1 MHTVFKKVLG
11 DPQARTIKRLKKR
24 VKLVNDLAPK
34 YEKMTDKQLRQQ
46 TDVLKKRLKKQ
57 SLDTILPDA
66 FAVVRE
72 AASRT
77 LKQRH
82 FDVQL
87 IGGMV
92 LHEGNVSE
100 MKTGEGK
107 TLVATAPVYLNALT
121 EKGVHVVTVNDYLA
135 QRDAGWMGQ
144 VYDYLGLTTAVIL
157 ADHSY
162 IYDPKFINEEHED
175 ERLRHLKPCSRQDAY
190 NADVTYGTNN
200 EFGFDYLRDNMVREV
215 DQLRQRELN
224 YAIVD
229 EVDSILID
237 EARTPLIISAP
248 SVTSGNAYAQFSKV
262 VRQLKDVEDY
272 ETDEKRKTVILTDK
286 GVEKVEKA
294 LGIDNLYGG
303 ENIRTIYHL
312 QQALRAQALFKRD
325 KDYVVTKDGE
335 VVIVDEFTGRLLAG
349 RRYNEGLHQAIE
361 AKEGV
366 EVQQE
371 SMTLATISFQ
381 NYFRLYDKLAG
392 MTGTALTEAE
402 EFHQIYK
409 LDVVEVP
416 SNRGIARIDRTDRI
430 YRTEEG
436 KFQAIIREVKML
448 HTKGQPVLIGTV
460 SIERNERLGAMLKK
474 AGIPHQVL
482 NAKNNE
488 REAKIVEHAGQKGA
502 VTLATNIAGRGTDI
516 VLSDEVKKLGGL
528 FVLGS
533 ERHESRRID
542 NQLRG
547 RSGRQG
553 DPGVTQFFVS
563 TEDDLMR
570 IFGGDRIASI
580 MERLKVDDQT
590 PIENRLISKS
600 LEGAQKKVEGFHFD
614 QRKNVVQYD
623 DVMNRHRKAI
633 YAMRKEIL
641 RQPDIHGRIKAMI
654 DEEVTAAATSPQL
667 TNEGFDEQLKEVFP
681 FDEAT
686 LDRLFDSELTKFE
699 ASLKSAAHEL
709 YDSREQAFG
718 DEVMRTVERQI
729 YLQVL
734 DNLWMQHL
742 ENMDHLREGIH
753 WMAVGQQDP
762 LVEYRRRSQLFFEEM
777 QSTLRHDVLRA
788 LFHAEP
794 IDESQ
799 LNRPTETEL
808 TRAAR
813 GSISNASQINNELT
827 EFGEKDFSSTASK
840 AAAQPK
846 AKKPT
851 SIKKARKTERKRKT
865 AARRRK

>member
-1 MHTVFKKVLG
+1 MHTVFKKILG
-11 DPQARTIKRLKKR
+11 DPQAKTIKRLKKR
-24 VKLVNDLAPK
+24 VRDVNALADKYSKLSDKDLKA
-34 YEKMTDKQLRQQ
+34 Q
-46 TDVLKKRLKKQ
+46 TEVLKKRLKKD
-57 SLDTILPDA
+57 SLDKILPDA

-72 AASRT
+72 AATRT
-77 LKQRH
+77 LGQRH

-92 LHEGNVSE
+92 LHEGNISE

-107 TLVATAPVYLNALT
+107 TLVATLPVYLNALT

-135 QRDAGWMGQ
+135 QRDAGWMAE
-144 VYDYLGLTTAVIL
+144 VYNFLGLTTGVIM
-157 ADHSY
+157 AEQSFV
-162 IYDPKFINEEHED
+162 YDPSFKNEEHED
-175 ERLRHLKPCSRQDAY
+175 PRMQHLKPCTRQEAY
-190 NADVTYGTNN
+190 AADITYGTNN

-215 DQLRQRELN
+215 DQLRQRDLH

-229 EVDSILID
+229 EVDSILVD

-248 SVTSGNAYAQFSKV
+248 SAASGTAYAQFAKV
-262 VRQLKDVEDY
+262 VRNLEKDKHY
-272 ETDEKRKTVILTDK
+272 ETDEKHKTVILTDA
-286 GVEKVEKA
+286 GIEKLQKL
-294 LGIDNLYGG
+294 LGIDNLYGS

-312 QQALRAQALFKRD
+312 QQALKAHALFKRD

-381 NYFRLYDKLAG
+381 NYFRLYEKLAG
-392 MTGTALTEAE
+392 MTGTAMTESE

-416 SNRGIARIDRTDRI
+416 SNRPLARIDRTDRI
-430 YRTEEG
+430 YRTEKG
-436 KFQAIIREVKML
+436 KFAAIIREIKML
-448 HTKGQPVLIGTV
+448 HEKGQPVLIGTV
-460 SIERNERLGAMLKK
+460 SIEKNEVLSNLLTK
-474 AGIPHQVL
+474 AGVPHQVL

-488 REAKIVEHAGQKGA
+488 KEAAIVSKAGTPGA

-516 VLSDEVKKLGGL
+516 VLADEVKEVGGL

-570 IFGGDRIASI
+570 IFGGDRIAGI
-580 MERLKVDDQT
+580 MNRMSVADDM
-590 PIENRLISKS
+590 PIENRLISRS
-600 LEGAQKKVEGFHFD
+600 LEGAQKKVEGYHFD
-614 QRKNVVQYD
+614 QRKNVVKYD
-623 DVMNRHRKAI
+623 DVMNRHRKAT
-633 YAMRKEIL
+633 YAMRHEIL
-641 RQPDIHGRIKAMI
+641 RTETIKKRVEQVIEQQAHA
-654 DEEVTAAATSPQL
+654 VATSPEL
-667 TNEGFDEQLKEVFP
+667 MSENFESIVKEVFP
-681 FDEAT
+681 LDEPA
-686 LDRLFDSELTKFE
+686 LDRLFDTQADKFE
-699 ASLKSAAHEL
+699 AALVKEAKEL
-709 YDSREQAFG
+709 YEARELAFTP
-718 DEVMRTVERQI
+718 EIMRKVERDI

-753 WMAVGQQDP
+753 WMSVGQQDP
-762 LVEYRRRSQLFFEEM
+762 LVEYRRRGQLMFEEM
-777 QSTLRHDVLRA
+777 QAKLRHDVVA
-788 LFHAEP
+788 FLFHAEP
-794 IDESQ
+794 MDPEDLDE
-799 LNRPTETEL
+799 PAEPEL

-813 GSISNASQINNELT
+813 QSISNASQILNNEN
-827 EFGEKDFSSTASK
+827 EFNEGDFTPKSD
-840 AAAQPK
+840 AQAR
-846 AKKPT
+846 AKKEAQKR
-851 SIKKARKTERKRKT
+851 KKAHKTERKRKSQ
-865 AARRRK
+865 ARKRK

>member
-1 MHTVFKKVLG
+1 MNIVLKKILG
-11 DPQARTIKRLKKR
+11 DPQAKTVKRLRKR
-24 VKLVNDLAPK
+24 VKAVSALSEK
-34 YEKMTDKQLRQQ
+34 YKAMSDKQLKEQ
-46 TDVLKKRLKKQ
+46 TDVLKKRLKKE
-57 SLDTILPDA
+57 SLDAILPDA

-72 AASRT
+72 AATRT
-77 LKQRH
+77 LGQRH

-92 LHEGNVSE
+92 LHEGNVAE

-107 TLVATAPVYLNALT
+107 TLVATLPVYLNALT

-144 VYDYLGLTTAVIL
+144 VYNFLGMQAAVII
-157 ADHSY
+157 ADHSFVW
-162 IYDPKFINEEHED
+162 DPEFENEDHED
-175 ERLRHLKPCSRQDAY
+175 ERFQHLRPASRQEAY
-190 NADVTYGTNN
+190 NADITYGTNN
-200 EFGFDYLRDNMVREV
+200 EYGFDYLRDNMVREE
-215 DQLRQRELN
+215 DQLRQRDLH

-248 SVTSGNAYAQFSKV
+248 SVTSGTAYAQFAKV
-262 VRQLKDVEDY
+262 VRQLVKEKHF
-272 ETDEKRKTVILTDK
+272 ETDEKRKTVILTDA
-286 GVEKVEKA
+286 GVEKVQKI
-294 LGIDNLYGG
+294 LGIDNLYGS

-312 QQALRAQALFKRD
+312 QQALRAHALFHRD
-325 KDYVVTKDGE
+325 KDYVVTHDGE

-381 NYFRLYDKLAG
+381 NYFRLYEKLAG
-392 MTGTALTEAE
+392 MTGTAITEAE

-416 SNRGIARIDRTDRI
+416 SNRALARIDRSDRI
-430 YRTEEG
+430 YRTEKA
-436 KFQAIIREVKML
+436 KFKAIVREVKTL

-460 SIERNERLGAMLKK
+460 SIEKNEALGAMLNK
-474 AGIPHQVL
+474 ANVPHQVL

-488 REAKIVEHAGQKGA
+488 REAKIVAQAGEKGA

-516 VLSDEVKKLGGL
+516 VLGEGMKELGGL

-570 IFGGDRIASI
+570 IFGGDRISNI
-580 MERLKVDDQT
+580 MGRLNVDDDT
-590 PIENRLISKS
+590 PIENRIISRS
-600 LEGAQKKVEGFHFD
+600 LEGAQKKVEGYHFD
-614 QRKNVVQYD
+614 QRKSVVQYD

-633 YAMRKEIL
+633 YAMRREIL
-641 RQPDIHGRIKAMI
+641 RSQDISKRVRILVG
-654 DEEVTAAATSPQL
+654 EEAHELATSPLVTTDQFEDL
-667 TNEGFDEQLKEVFP
+667 LRETFP
-681 FDEAT
+681 FDEHT
-686 LDRLFDSELTKFE
+686 LDRLFDTDASKFE
-699 ASLKSAAHEL
+699 KVLTTEANEL
-709 YDSREQAFG
+709 YSARETAFTK
-718 DEVMRTVERQI
+718 DIMRKVERDI

-753 WMAVGQQDP
+753 WMSVGQQDP
-762 LVEYRRRSQLFFEEM
+762 LVEYRRRGQLLFDDM
-777 QSTLRHDVLRA
+777 QNTLRHEVIRT
-788 LFHAEP
+788 LFHAQP
-794 IDESQ
+794 ITQEELD
-799 LNRPTETEL
+799 RAIDTDL
-808 TRAAR
+808 TRAAQ
-813 GSISNASQINNELT
+813 GSVDNASAILT
-827 EFGEKDFSSTASK
+827 GQSEFEEKDFTEKRTA
-840 AAAQPK
+840 QT
-846 AKKPT
+846 AKKKQT
-851 SIKKARKTERKRKT
+851 GARKKARKTERKRKT
-865 AARRRK
+865 AAKRRKK